1 MCAYL
6 TIRNALALLF
16 ADRHH
21 VCVCVSSILPRD
33 CKAEQKGDN
42 SEVFELMFFVVRV
55 NGSRAVAEFGN
66 GTEVRHDSRHCTIT
80 DETRPSFLSQ
90 LRIVLFVVLWFTQ
103 RQSASLQTRAMEQ
116 QQMRIDMGRAQ
127 GSRDR

>member
-1 MCAYL
+1 
-6 TIRNALALLF
+6 
-16 ADRHH
+16 
-21 VCVCVSSILPRD
+21 
-33 CKAEQKGDN
+33 
-42 SEVFELMFFVVRV
+42 MFFVVRV

-116 QQMRIDMGRAQ
+116 QQMRIDTGRLQ